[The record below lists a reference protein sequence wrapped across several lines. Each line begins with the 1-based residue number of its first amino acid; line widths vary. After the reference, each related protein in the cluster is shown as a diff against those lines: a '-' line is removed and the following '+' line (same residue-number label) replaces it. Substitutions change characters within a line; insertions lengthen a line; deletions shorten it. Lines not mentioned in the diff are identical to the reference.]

1 MPDIKETMNAKSAA
15 ESLAAQQ
22 DTAKSAAEQAQA
34 AKDQLKTLADQNK
47 IHMDTGE
54 AAKSSEGSLKELV
67 GLVQTL
73 IGKVNEQAA
82 TMAQMSAA
90 QQAANMAKP
99 GGDGK
104 AQEATFKTI
113 GVLLKKIV
121 KAKIKDTIANTKM
134 GKLFGKMGK
143 LLKKKD
149 KKETKT
155 IDAKDAVKG
164 KGGGGGKPE
173 GPQLDSKM
181 IASSMAASV
190 AKNLNPIAL
199 VTAFFTKLLP
209 ILLVLGILLY
219 GFITGFLD
227 GDVAD
232 FISVMISII
241 IAAVLAYVAYML
253 IKEMIVIGI
262 KILCEYMKVA
272 IEAAAD
278 WFAVGIIVAM
288 VAVIGIAF
296 LAAAA
301 LIIILLA
308 AALLLIA
315 VAFAFVF
322 KMIIEQ
328 IIKLIKFLSDL
339 FFTFIDKVINAFLTI
354 IDKVFTIFSSVGD
367 KFFDII
373 DRIFDLIMT
382 PANMIM
388 NLFQSVGNVVSSIVD
403 KIVGLFSNVAGKLLS
418 KILGIFSS
426 DAAAEEAAAKPI
438 IVNSLNA
445 ALWNDQKLGER
456 MESAWREGINT
467 FITTVT
473 AAVMTTLAT
482 AFEAMIA
489 TATTLLTTMLTS
501 MVALFA
507 SYMQTLG
514 VALTQLTMLFGAAFT
529 GITTITMAFIG
540 LLMTMPLLGML
551 FGLVGKNSFK
561 DAIEPLIETTN
572 EIKALLKEIVA
583 QNSKKAT
590 QLIKTA
596 AVNNSTVTGNEQFNT
611 YNGQTNTIRANDAER
626 VFNETAELLATAPK
640 TTASDIDREF
650 LTAQIKMLHDDLA
663 AVAAACASNGEKK
676 GFWF

>member
-1 MPDIKETMNAKSAA
+1 MPDIKETMNAKTSA

-22 DTAKSAAEQAQA
+22 ETAKSAAEQAQA

-67 GLVQTL
+67 SLVQTL

-227 GDVAD
+227 GDVSD
-232 FISVMISII
+232 FIGVMIDII
-241 IAAVLAYVAYML
+241 IGAVLAYIAYML

-262 KILCEYMKVA
+262 KILCEFMKVG

-278 WFAVGIIVAM
+278 WAAVWVIIAIIG
-288 VAVIGIAF
+288 VIALAF
-296 LAAAA
+296 LLAAA
-301 LIIILLA
+301 LIIIIIGLA
-308 AALLLIA
+308 LVGIVLAVWLITGVITDMIEDMTEDIMEIMGEQFEKLGGMINAVIETFVVLVPYMANMMQKMADDLKTGIQNAL
-315 VAFAFVF
+315 
-322 KMIIEQ
+322 
-328 IIKLIKFLSDL
+328 IKLIITFSFMSVVMQRLADEISRIFNGIAAAIIASALGQMIQKQEEQAAEITIKQLQADFESSKLMCMLIAAAVSDAVSESFADTMREFIDVMTGAFTNITDTIHEGVSIMMEILIDMLNIYMDL
-339 FFTFIDKVINAFLTI
+339 FETAFEYASKLFVTALSSIIAITGAFLT
-354 IDKVFTIFSSVGD
+354 
-367 KFFDII
+367 
-373 DRIFDLIMT
+373 L
-382 PANMIM
+382 
-388 NLFQSVGNVVSSIVD
+388 LF
-403 KIVGLFSNVAGKLLS
+403 
-418 KILGIFSS
+418 
-426 DAAAEEAAAKPI
+426 
-438 IVNSLNA
+438 
-445 ALWNDQKLGER
+445 
-456 MESAWREGINT
+456 
-467 FITTVT
+467 
-473 AAVMTTLAT
+473 
-482 AFEAMIA
+482 
-489 TATTLLTTMLTS
+489 
-501 MVALFA
+501 
-507 SYMQTLG
+507 
-514 VALTQLTMLFGAAFT
+514 
-529 GITTITMAFIG
+529 
-540 LLMTMPLLGML
+540 TMPILALL
-551 FGLVGKNSFK
+551 FGLIGRNSFSE
-561 DAIEPLIETTN
+561 AIDPLIETTN

-640 TTASDIDREF
+640 TTTSDIDREF
-650 LTAQIKMLHDDLA
+650 LTAQIKMLHDDLVT
-663 AVAAACASNGEKK
+663 VAAACASNGEKK